1 MLASA
6 VSQRGIER
14 VWGTR
19 RARKATFGAP
29 SQACLEEKRL
39 RHAGRRKCESGRG
52 GRRRKGKTL
61 GIKKTIRGRLQE
73 KIYKKREK
81 SKHPLTLSALSCF
94 AFVAG
99 RLPLRRAA
107 AAASR
112 PVFKPRTVSSAAD
125 VLVRAAEEE
134 GPPFSLRD
142 GREGPPRPPRPP
154 PPFAAASAYSRHGC
168 QGLPSVGGGGGE
180 GAGKRRRNRGR
191 LLMFQWYFDRENE
204 K

>member
-1 MLASA
+1 MRVAENA
-6 VSQRGIER
+6 TPEGEGGGERGKLLELKKQS
-14 VWGTR
+14 GGDS
-19 RARKATFGAP
+19 RK
-29 SQACLEEKRL
+29 KY
-39 RHAGRRKCESGRG
+39 
-52 GRRRKGKTL
+52 
-61 GIKKTIRGRLQE
+61 IKKRG
-73 KIYKKREK
+73 KK
-81 SKHPLTLSALSCF
+81 SNHPLTLSALSCF

-154 PPFAAASAYSRHGC
+154 PPSPPLLPTLGMVAKGCSQLEGEGGRVRESADGIAAAS
-168 QGLPSVGGGGGE
+168 
-180 GAGKRRRNRGR
+180 
-191 LLMFQWYFDRENE
+191 
-204 K
+204 